1 MDERYGV
8 SERDASAEEIKR
20 YISEIMPRVVE
31 DKIREYFSW
40 KYGMKAYIY
49 EVGDFEIDALYAK
62 FKKPE
67 IALEVKWKK
76 NISKRELRFVEEKLC
91 KIDIGE
97 KILFVPDKGDL
108 KSDKIRILD
117 VRDIY

>member
-1 MDERYGV
+1 MDEKHGV

-40 KYGMKAYIY
+40 KYGMKAYLY
-49 EVGDFEIDALYAK
+49 EMNGFEIDALYAK

-67 IALEVKWKK
+67 IAMEIKWKK
-76 NISKRELRFVEEKLC
+76 NITNNELKSVEKKLC
-91 KIDIGE
+91 KIDVKE
-97 KILFVPDKGDL
+97 RILFVPNKEDL
-108 KSDKIRILD
+108 KSDKIQILD
-117 VRDIY
+117 VQDLY